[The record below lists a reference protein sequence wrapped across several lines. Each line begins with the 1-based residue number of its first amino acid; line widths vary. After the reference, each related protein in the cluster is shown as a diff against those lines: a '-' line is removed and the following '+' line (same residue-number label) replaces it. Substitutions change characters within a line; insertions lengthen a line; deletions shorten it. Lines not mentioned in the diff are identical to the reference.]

1 MELRWPLVIVLG
13 IILLIGLIVFKFKKR
28 NINYLGG
35 KLVSNTKY
43 VKRLSLYKDILKKY
57 KILVMFIEG
66 FFVASMAFCILM
78 LSRPAFVD
86 KVRTDEYNRD
96 IFLCM
101 DVSTSV
107 NTLNLEIVE
116 SLKETVRTL
125 KGERFGI
132 TIFNSSAVTIV
143 PLTDDYDYVET
154 VLDQIVTS
162 INAYSNYG
170 YSNRDLYDYYY
181 LFEGTLEGNTIYG
194 PSLIGDG
201 MVSCVNSFSQLEEDS
216 DRTRIA
222 IFSTDNDVPPTSKPV
237 FTIEEAGRYSKNHNV
252 IIYGIATANIK
263 SSNLITFRNAV
274 ETTGGELYRSSSGE
288 TVDSI
293 VKNIE
298 KTSKN
303 FIEGKEETIRMDIP
317 EVPFII
323 LLSCML
329 VLFILTKR
337 VAYYDS

>member
-1 MELRWPLVIVLG
+1 MELRWPFVIVLG
-13 IILLIGLIVFKFKKR
+13 IILLVGLFIFKYKKR
-28 NINYLGG
+28 KLEYLGG
-35 KLVSNTKY
+35 KRVSNTKY
-43 VKRLSLYKDILKKY
+43 VKKLSLYQAILERY
-57 KILVMFIEG
+57 KVLIVCIEG
-66 FFVASMAFCILM
+66 FFIATIIFCILL

-86 KVRTDEYNRD
+86 KIRTDEYNRD

-143 PLTDDYDYVET
+143 PLTDDYDYVEST
-154 VLDQIVTS
+154 LDQIAKS

-170 YSNRDLYDYYY
+170 ISNRYDYYY
-181 LFEGTLEGNTIYG
+181 IFEGTLEGNTVYG

-201 MVSCVNSFSQLEEDS
+201 LVSCVNSFSKLEEEE

-222 IFSTDNDVPPTSKPV
+222 IFSTDNDVPVTSKPV
-237 FTIEEAGRYSKNHNV
+237 FTMEEAGKYSKNHNV
-252 IIYGIATANIK
+252 IVYGIATANIK
-263 SSNLITFRNAV
+263 PRNLTSFRNAV
-274 ETTGGELYRSSSGE
+274 EMTGGELYQSSSGE

-303 FIEGKEETIRMDIP
+303 FIEGKEETIRTDIP

-323 LLSCML
+323 LSSCLL

>member
-1 MELRWPLVIVLG
+1 MELRWPFVIVLG
-13 IILLIGLIVFKFKKR
+13 IILLVGLFIFKYKKR
-28 NINYLGG
+28 KLEYLGG
-35 KLVSNTKY
+35 KRVSNTKY
-43 VKRLSLYKDILKKY
+43 VKKLSLYQEILKRY
-57 KILVMFIEG
+57 KVLIVFIEG
-66 FFVASMAFCILM
+66 FFIATIIFCILL

-86 KVRTDEYNRD
+86 KIRTDEYNRD

-143 PLTDDYDYVET
+143 PLTDDYDYVEST
-154 VLDQIVTS
+154 LDQIAKS

-170 YSNRDLYDYYY
+170 ISNRYDYYY
-181 LFEGTLEGNTIYG
+181 IFEGTLEGNMVYG

-201 MVSCVNSFSQLEEDS
+201 LVSCVNSFSKLEEEE

-222 IFSTDNDVPPTSKPV
+222 IFSTDNDVPVTSKPV
-237 FTIEEAGRYSKNHNV
+237 FTMEEAGKYSKNHNV
-252 IIYGIATANIK
+252 IVYGIATANIK
-263 SSNLITFRNAV
+263 PRNLTSFRNAV
-274 ETTGGELYRSSSGE
+274 EMTGGELFQSSSGE

-303 FIEGKEETIRMDIP
+303 FIEGKEETIRTDIP

-323 LLSCML
+323 LLSCLL

>member
-1 MELRWPLVIVLG
+1 
-13 IILLIGLIVFKFKKR
+13 
-28 NINYLGG
+28 
-35 KLVSNTKY
+35 
-43 VKRLSLYKDILKKY
+43 
-57 KILVMFIEG
+57 
-66 FFVASMAFCILM
+66 M

-86 KVRTDEYNRD
+86 KIRTDEYNRD

-143 PLTDDYDYVET
+143 PLTDDYDYVEST
-154 VLDQIVTS
+154 LDQIAKS

-170 YSNRDLYDYYY
+170 ISNRYDYYY
-181 LFEGTLEGNTIYG
+181 IFEGTLEGNTVYG

-201 MVSCVNSFSQLEEDS
+201 LVSCVNSFSKLEEEE

-222 IFSTDNDVPPTSKPV
+222 IFSTDNDVPVTSKPV
-237 FTIEEAGRYSKNHNV
+237 FTMEEAGKYSKNHNV
-252 IIYGIATANIK
+252 ILYGIATANIK
-263 SSNLITFRNAV
+263 PRNLTSFRNAV
-274 ETTGGELYRSSSGE
+274 EMTGGELYQSSSGE

-303 FIEGKEETIRMDIP
+303 FIEGKEETIRTDIP

-323 LLSCML
+323 LLSCLL

>member
-1 MELRWPLVIVLG
+1 MELRWPFVIVLG
-13 IILLIGLIVFKFKKR
+13 IILLVGLFIFKYKKR
-28 NINYLGG
+28 KLEYLGG
-35 KLVSNTKY
+35 KRVSNTKY
-43 VKRLSLYKDILKKY
+43 VKKLSLYQEILKRY
-57 KILVMFIEG
+57 KILIIFIEG
-66 FFVASMAFCILM
+66 FFIATIIFCILL

-143 PLTDDYDYVET
+143 PLTDDYDYVEST
-154 VLDQIVTS
+154 LDQIAKS
-162 INAYSNYG
+162 INAYSSYG
-170 YSNRDLYDYYY
+170 SSSRYDYYY
-181 LFEGTLEGNTIYG
+181 IFEGTLEGNTVYG

-201 MVSCVNSFSQLEEDS
+201 LVSCVNSFSKLEEEEE
-216 DRTRIA
+216 RTRIA
-222 IFSTDNDVPPTSKPV
+222 IFSTDNDVPITSKPV
-237 FTIEEAGRYSKNHNV
+237 FTMEEAGKYSKNHNV
-252 IIYGIATANIK
+252 IVYGIATANIRPN
-263 SSNLITFRNAV
+263 NLTSFRNAV
-274 ETTGGELYRSSSGE
+274 EMTGGELYQSSSGE

-303 FIEGKEETIRMDIP
+303 FIEGKEETIRTDIP

-323 LLSCML
+323 LLSCLL

>member
-1 MELRWPLVIVLG
+1 MELRWPFVIVLG
-13 IILLIGLIVFKFKKR
+13 IILLVGLFIFKYKKR
-28 NINYLGG
+28 KLEYLGG
-35 KLVSNTKY
+35 KRVSNTKY
-43 VKRLSLYKDILKKY
+43 VKKLSLYQEILKRY
-57 KILVMFIEG
+57 KVLIVFIEG
-66 FFVASMAFCILM
+66 FFIATIIFCILL

-86 KVRTDEYNRD
+86 KIRTDEYNRD

-143 PLTDDYDYVET
+143 PLTDDYDYVEST
-154 VLDQIVTS
+154 LDQIAKS

-170 YSNRDLYDYYY
+170 ISNRYDYYY
-181 LFEGTLEGNTIYG
+181 IFEGTLEGNMVYG

-201 MVSCVNSFSQLEEDS
+201 LVSCVNSFSKLEEEE

-222 IFSTDNDVPPTSKPV
+222 IFSTDNDVPVTSKPV
-237 FTIEEAGRYSKNHNV
+237 FTMEEAGKYSKNHNV
-252 IIYGIATANIK
+252 IVYGIATANIK
-263 SSNLITFRNAV
+263 PRNLTSFRNAV
-274 ETTGGELYRSSSGE
+274 EMTGGELYQSSSGE

-303 FIEGKEETIRMDIP
+303 FIEGKEETIRTDIP

-323 LLSCML
+323 LLSCLL

>member
-1 MELRWPLVIVLG
+1 MELRWPFVIVLG
-13 IILLIGLIVFKFKKR
+13 IILLVGLFIFKYKKR
-28 NINYLGG
+28 KLEYLGG
-35 KLVSNTKY
+35 KRVSNTKY
-43 VKRLSLYKDILKKY
+43 VKKLSLYQEILKRY
-57 KILVMFIEG
+57 KVLIVFIEG
-66 FFVASMAFCILM
+66 FFIATIIFCILL

-86 KVRTDEYNRD
+86 KIRTDEYNRD

-143 PLTDDYDYVET
+143 PLTDDYDYVEST
-154 VLDQIVTS
+154 LDQIAKS

-170 YSNRDLYDYYY
+170 TSNRYDYYY
-181 LFEGTLEGNTIYG
+181 IFEGTLEGNMVYG

-201 MVSCVNSFSQLEEDS
+201 LVSCVNSFSKLEEEE

-222 IFSTDNDVPPTSKPV
+222 IFSTDNDVPVTSKPV
-237 FTIEEAGRYSKNHNV
+237 FTMEEAGKYSKNHNV
-252 IIYGIATANIK
+252 IVYGIATANIK
-263 SSNLITFRNAV
+263 PRNLTSFRNAV
-274 ETTGGELYRSSSGE
+274 EMTGGELYQSSSGE

-303 FIEGKEETIRMDIP
+303 FIEGKEETIRTDIP

-323 LLSCML
+323 LLSCLL

>member
-1 MELRWPLVIVLG
+1 MELRWPFVIVLG
-13 IILLIGLIVFKFKKR
+13 IILLVGLFIFKYKKR
-28 NINYLGG
+28 KLEYLGG
-35 KLVSNTKY
+35 KRVSNTIY
-43 VKRLSLYKDILKKY
+43 VKKLSLYQEILKRY
-57 KILVMFIEG
+57 KVLIVFIEG
-66 FFVASMAFCILM
+66 FFIATIIFCILL

-86 KVRTDEYNRD
+86 KIRTDEYNRD
-96 IFLCM
+96 IFLWM
-101 DVSTSV
+101 EVSTSV

-143 PLTDDYDYVET
+143 PLTDDYDYVEST
-154 VLDQIVTS
+154 LDQIAKS

-170 YSNRDLYDYYY
+170 ISNRYDYYY
-181 LFEGTLEGNTIYG
+181 IFEGTLEGNTVYG

-201 MVSCVNSFSQLEEDS
+201 LVSCVNSFSKLEE

-222 IFSTDNDVPPTSKPV
+222 IFSTDNDVPVTSKPV
-237 FTIEEAGRYSKNHNV
+237 FTMEEAGKYSKNHNV
-252 IIYGIATANIK
+252 IVYGIATANIK
-263 SSNLITFRNAV
+263 PRNLTSFRNAV
-274 ETTGGELYRSSSGE
+274 EMTGGELYQSSSGE

-303 FIEGKEETIRMDIP
+303 FIEGKEETIRTDIP

-323 LLSCML
+323 LLSCLL

>member
-1 MELRWPLVIVLG
+1 MELRWPFVIVLG
-13 IILLIGLIVFKFKKR
+13 IILLVGLFIFKYKKR
-28 NINYLGG
+28 KLEYLGG
-35 KLVSNTKY
+35 KRVSNTKY
-43 VKRLSLYKDILKKY
+43 VKKLSLYQEILKRY
-57 KILVMFIEG
+57 KVLIVFIEG
-66 FFVASMAFCILM
+66 FFIATIIFCILL

-86 KVRTDEYNRD
+86 KIRTDEYNRD

-143 PLTDDYDYVET
+143 PLTDDYDYVEST
-154 VLDQIVTS
+154 LDQIAKS

-170 YSNRDLYDYYY
+170 ISNRYDYYY
-181 LFEGTLEGNTIYG
+181 IFEGTLEGNTVYG

-201 MVSCVNSFSQLEEDS
+201 LVSCVNSFSKLEEEE

-222 IFSTDNDVPPTSKPV
+222 IFSTDNDVPVTSKPV
-237 FTIEEAGRYSKNHNV
+237 FTMEEAGKYSKNHNEIV
-252 IIYGIATANIK
+252 YGIATANIK
-263 SSNLITFRNAV
+263 PRNLTSFRNAV
-274 ETTGGELYRSSSGE
+274 EMTGGELYQSSSGE

-303 FIEGKEETIRMDIP
+303 FIEGKEETIRTDIP

-323 LLSCML
+323 LLSCLL

>member
-1 MELRWPLVIVLG
+1 MELRWPFVIVIG
-13 IILLIGLIVFKFKKR
+13 IILLVVLFVFKYKKR
-28 NINYLGG
+28 SFKYLGG
-35 KLVSNTKY
+35 KRVSNTKY
-43 VKRLSLYKDILKKY
+43 VKKLALYQDILKKY
-57 KILVMFIEG
+57 KTLIIFIEG
-66 FFVASMAFCILM
+66 IFIASMIFCILL

-86 KVRTDEYNRD
+86 KVRNDEYNRD

-116 SLKETVRTL
+116 SLKETVRNL

-143 PLTDDYDYVET
+143 PLTDDYDYVEST
-154 VLDQIVTS
+154 LDQIAES
-162 INAYSNYG
+162 IRTYSSYG
-170 YSNRDLYDYYY
+170 FSSYYDYWYI
-181 LFEGTLEGNTIYG
+181 FEGTLEGNTVYG

-201 MVSCVNSFSQLEEDS
+201 LVSCVNSFPKIEEEEK
-216 DRTRIA
+216 RTRIA
-222 IFSTDNDVPPTSKPV
+222 IFSTDNDVPPTSSPV
-237 FTIEEAGRYSKNHNV
+237 FTMEEAGKYSKNHNV
-252 IIYGIATANIK
+252 VVYGIATDNIK
-263 SSNLITFRNAV
+263 YQNLLTFRNAV
-274 ETTGGELYRSSSGE
+274 EMTGGELYESSSGE
-288 TVDSI
+288 TVGSI

-303 FIEGKEETIRMDIP
+303 FVKGREETIRMDIP

-329 VLFILTKR
+329 ILFVLTKR
-337 VAYYDS
+337 VAYYDY

>member
-1 MELRWPLVIVLG
+1 MELRWPFVIVLG
-13 IILLIGLIVFKFKKR
+13 LIILIGLLIFKYKKR
-28 NINYLGG
+28 DTDYLGG
-35 KLVSNTKY
+35 KKVSNTKY
-43 VKRLSLYKDILKKY
+43 VKRLALYQDILKKY
-57 KILVMFIEG
+57 KILIIFIEG
-66 FFVASMAFCILM
+66 FFIASMIFCILL

-107 NTLNLEIVE
+107 NKLNLEIVE

-143 PLTDDYDYVET
+143 PLTDDYDYV
-154 VLDQIVTS
+154 VSILDQIAKS
-162 INAYSNYG
+162 INAYSD
-170 YSNRDLYDYYY
+170 YSNRSYYDYWYI
-181 LFEGTLEGNTIYG
+181 FEGTLEGNTVYG

-201 MVSCVNSFSQLEEDS
+201 LVSCVNSFSKIEEDS
-216 DRTRIA
+216 ERTRIA
-222 IFSTDNDVPPTSKPV
+222 IFSTDNDVPLTSKPV
-237 FTIEEAGRYSKNHNV
+237 FTMQEAGKYSKNHNV
-252 IIYGIATANIK
+252 IVYGIATANIRP
-263 SSNLITFRNAV
+263 SNLITFRNAM
-274 ETTGGELYRSSSGE
+274 EMTGGELYESSSGE

-303 FIEGKEETIRMDIP
+303 FIEGKEETLRTDIP

-323 LLSCML
+323 LLLCIL
-329 VLFILTKR
+329 VLFILNKR

>member
-1 MELRWPLVIVLG
+1 MELRWPFVIVLG
-13 IILLIGLIVFKFKKR
+13 IVLIIGLIIFKFKKR
-28 NINYLGG
+28 NIDYLGG
-35 KLVSNTKY
+35 KRVSNTKY
-43 VKRLSLYKDILKKY
+43 VKKLALYQDILKRY

-66 FFVASMAFCILM
+66 FFVAAMVFCILM

-107 NTLNLEIVE
+107 NKLNLEIVE

-143 PLTDDYDYVET
+143 PLTDDYDYVES
-154 VLDQIVTS
+154 VLDQISTS

-170 YSNRDLYDYYY
+170 NRNYYDYYY

-216 DRTRIA
+216 ERTRIA

-263 SSNLITFRNAV
+263 ASNLTTFRNAV
-274 ETTGGELYRSSSGE
+274 ETTGGELYEESSGE

>member
-1 MELRWPLVIVLG
+1 MELRWPFVIVLG
-13 IILLIGLIVFKFKKR
+13 IILLVGLFIFKYKKR
-28 NINYLGG
+28 KLEYLGG
-35 KLVSNTKY
+35 KRVSNTIY
-43 VKRLSLYKDILKKY
+43 VKKLSLYQEILKRY
-57 KILVMFIEG
+57 KVLIVFIEG
-66 FFVASMAFCILM
+66 FFIATIIFCILL

-86 KVRTDEYNRD
+86 KIRTDEYNRD

-143 PLTDDYDYVET
+143 PLTDDYDYVEST
-154 VLDQIVTS
+154 LDQIAKS

-170 YSNRDLYDYYY
+170 ISNRYDYYY
-181 LFEGTLEGNTIYG
+181 IFEGTLEGNTVYG

-201 MVSCVNSFSQLEEDS
+201 LVSCVNSFSKLEEEE

-222 IFSTDNDVPPTSKPV
+222 IFSTDNDVPVTSKPV
-237 FTIEEAGRYSKNHNV
+237 FTMEEAGKYSKNHNV
-252 IIYGIATANIK
+252 IVYGIATANIK
-263 SSNLITFRNAV
+263 PRNLTSFRNAV
-274 ETTGGELYRSSSGE
+274 EMTGGELYQSSSGE

-303 FIEGKEETIRMDIP
+303 FIEGKEETIRTDIP

-323 LLSCML
+323 LLSCLL